1 MEVIKTTYALEGS
14 CNACSRRTT
23 IVYNI
28 TLKSQSFRLCE
39 KCRQFLIILL
49 RRAE

>member
-1 MEVIKTTYALEGS
+1 MEVIKTISALEGS
-14 CNACSRRTT
+14 CNACNRRTT

-28 TLKSQSFRLCE
+28 TLKSMSFRLCE
-39 KCRQFLIILL
+39 RCRQSLIVQM